1 MTLFQ
6 KKLLVGLVVMAFISP
21 IGIILP
27 EKFKAGD
34 AWGEWNIDTLKEL
47 VGYVPEGLR
56 RLADIWKAPIP
67 DYNLGGENAS
77 FAIQIWS
84 YIVSGIIGILLVGF
98 ISYILSKI
106 ILKNHE

>member
-6 KKLLVGLVVMAFISP
+6 KKLLTGLVIMAFVSP

-47 VGYVPEGLR
+47 IGYTPEGLR
-56 RLADIWKAPIP
+56 KLAEIWKAPIP
-67 DYNLGGENAS
+67 DYSLGGENAS
-77 FAIQIWS
+77 LAIQICS
-84 YIVSGIIGILLVGF
+84 YIASGIIGILLAGI
-98 ISYILSKI
+98 ISYTLTRL
-106 ILKNHE
+106 ILKRP